1 MINRSSPL
9 FLLGGQLP
17 VTKNETPAFT
27 STWLL
32 PETEQ
37 HAAFPELLHV
47 SAVPKKMG
55 PLFTQGLSK
64 YGGSGDTDLMK
75 NVSLSQQ
82 EN

>member
-27 STWLL
+27 STGLL

-37 HAAFPELLHV
+37 PAAFPELLNMPT
-47 SAVPKKMG
+47 VPKKMG
-55 PLFTQGLSK
+55 PYVYPSP
-64 YGGSGDTDLMK
+64 
-75 NVSLSQQ
+75 
-82 EN
+82 E